1 VYVSAQRFNPSA
13 EDVKDEALVA
23 AATITDENG
32 DYTIYIESGSY
43 NLVAYKDGFSP
54 SCRNVRLAS
63 ADYVEED
70 FILTESLTG
79 TVSGSLNP
87 DSQEVALSFR
97 QTAQCEGAVEDQK
110 IEVKAINAFG
120 WYEGDILP
128 VGEHELVASTEG
140 YDTQVYNMEVLDS
153 IQTIQDIEF

>member
-97 QTAQCEGAVEDQK
+97 
-110 IEVKAINAFG
+110 
-120 WYEGDILP
+120 
-128 VGEHELVASTEG
+128 
-140 YDTQVYNMEVLDS
+140 
-153 IQTIQDIEF
+153 